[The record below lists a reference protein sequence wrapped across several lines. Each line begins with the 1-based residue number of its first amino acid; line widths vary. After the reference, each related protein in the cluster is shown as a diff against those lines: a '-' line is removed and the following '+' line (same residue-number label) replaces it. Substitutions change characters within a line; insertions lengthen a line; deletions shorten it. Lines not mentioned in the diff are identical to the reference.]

1 VWREYLPHAEIW
13 FAEFDAA
20 CVDKYRPELA
30 QLNERVVT
38 GDQADIPTLQRWVNE
53 TGGNFDVIVDD
64 GGHSNM
70 MYNSFYT
77 LFYQAL
83 RPGGLYIIEDI
94 HASRTGQYVDGD
106 MQHQTVYGKAFEVH
120 AGAHRTHKLLEIGLG
135 CDMWYGPGHS
145 AKVWREYLP
154 HAEIWFAE
162 YNAACVDKYRA
173 ELAELNEK
181 VVTGDQADIPTLQRW
196 VNETGGNFDV
206 IVDDGG
212 HSNMMYNSFY
222 TLFYQALRP
231 GGLYVI
237 EDMQASRTGK
247 YVDGDKEHQ

>member
-1 VWREYLPHAEIW
+1 MLSACWRVE
-13 FAEFDAA
+13 
-20 CVDKYRPELA
+20 
-30 QLNERVVT
+30 
-38 GDQADIPTLQRWVNE
+38 
-53 TGGNFDVIVDD
+53 
-64 GGHSNM
+64 
-70 MYNSFYT
+70 
-77 LFYQAL
+77 
-83 RPGGLYIIEDI
+83 
-94 HASRTGQYVDGD
+94 
-106 MQHQTVYGKAFEVH
+106 TVYGKAFEVH

-247 YVDGDKEHQ
+247 YVDGDKEHQVGDKQQGGGELTMNPTGKKSRNVKWPRPPLVKAIECSAHACSITKCFLDDPWCTAPMVVDQVTVSQGVATPRRAG